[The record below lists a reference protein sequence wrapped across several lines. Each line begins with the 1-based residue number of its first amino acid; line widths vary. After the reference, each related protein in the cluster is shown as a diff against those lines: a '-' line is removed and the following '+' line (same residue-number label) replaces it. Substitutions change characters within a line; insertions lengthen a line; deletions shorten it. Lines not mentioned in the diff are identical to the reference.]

1 MLKRYK
7 LNVTLSDER
16 QINAG
21 QIEFSVPDG
30 VGDWVSGNSYVV
42 GNIVSYAG
50 GSYMCTNAIAPST
63 ESPVLDTDHWQQ
75 IAEKGDVGPRGAQ
88 GTQGE
93 KGDTGEQGPQGVQGE
108 KGDTGERGP
117 QGVQGPQGASGVTGV
132 TSGTPTQSDGYTV
145 TPLTFNF
152 EHGNSKT
159 VNVSAQNGASASLV
173 DLGDVALADDN
184 TGTVSITSEQMT
196 SFLSDFPP
204 TVGIT
209 IDGLFINLS
218 RVGVKRGP
226 GATAIFSG
234 VMVLNGVISITT
246 LQARGTSGTVTYY
259 ILQTA

>member
-30 VGDWVSGNSYVV
+30 VGDWISGNSYVV
-42 GNIVSYAG
+42 GNIVSYGG

-93 KGDTGEQGPQGVQGE
+93 KGDQGEQGPQGVQGE

-117 QGVQGPQGASGVTGV
+117 QGVQGPQGVSVSNIT
-132 TSGTPTQSDGYTV
+132 
-145 TPLTFNF
+145 LT
-152 EHGNSKT
+152 E
-159 VNVSAQNGASASLV
+159 V
-173 DLGDVALADDN
+173 
-184 TGTVSITSEQMT
+184 E
-196 SFLSDFPP
+196 
-204 TVGIT
+204 
-209 IDGLFINLS
+209 
-218 RVGVKRGP
+218 
-226 GATAIFSG
+226 
-234 VMVLNGVISITT
+234 
-246 LQARGTSGTVTYY
+246 
-259 ILQTA
+259 